1 MMNNMSHEPILKQVL
16 IDKFN
21 DHLGTLNG
29 LSNTFLAEK
38 KAEFFEKL
46 KSQSFPTLKTEEW
59 KYTNVKEIINLDY
72 ELFNANI
79 NNFNLDEEFI
89 NKAFLDIDSIK
100 LVFVNGVLSLKH
112 SDLSKVPS
120 YAEISNL
127 KSAINKFSKPIEMHF
142 NKLLKKENIFNII
155 NSTFTTDGLFIWV
168 PENKTIELPI
178 QVLYVSIA
186 NDNNI
191 LAVPRNL
198 IFAEKNS
205 EVNIIVNYIGYGE
218 NKYLNNTVTEAYIDE
233 DARVSIYNIQDQK
246 EDSYHIERTEIIQK
260 SKSVFNN
267 FTFSFG
273 GKIIRNDIG
282 SELDG
287 ENIECHYYGLSLGT
301 GEQLIDNHTFVDHAK
316 PNCVSNELYKSIL
329 DDMSHGV
336 FYGKILVRQDAQ
348 KTNAYQSNKTV
359 LLKETAKIDTQPQL
373 EIFADDVKCSHGATV
388 GQLDKNAYFY
398 IRTRGVGEELA
409 KSMLIRAF
417 AVDVLEN
424 VKIEVLREELNH
436 KIFKHLHKTEI

>member
-1 MMNNMSHEPILKQVL
+1 MNNISNEPLLKQVL
-16 IDKFN
+16 LNKFN
-21 DHLGTLNG
+21 DYLGALNG

-38 KAEFFEKL
+38 KPEFFEKL

-59 KYTNVKEIINLDY
+59 KYTNVKEIININYDLFTGNLD
-72 ELFNANI
+72 NI
-79 NNFNLDEEFI
+79 KLDEELINNAFI
-89 NKAFLDIDSIK
+89 EIDSIK
-100 LVFVNGVLSLKH
+100 LVFINGIFSSKH
-112 SDLSKVPS
+112 SDLSKVPNF
-120 YAEISNL
+120 AVVSNL
-127 KSAINKFSKPIEMHF
+127 KSAITKFSKPIEMHF
-142 NKLLKKENIFNII
+142 NKLLKKENIFNVI
-155 NSTFTTDGLFIWV
+155 NSTFTNDGLFIWV

-178 QVLYVSIA
+178 QVLYLSVSE
-186 NDNNI
+186 DNN
-191 LAVPRNL
+191 LLSVPRNL

-205 EVNIIVNYIGYGE
+205 EVNIIVNYLGYGE
-218 NKYLNNTVTEAYIDE
+218 NKYLNNTVTEAYVDE
-233 DARVSIYNIQDQK
+233 DARVNIYNIQDQK

-260 SKSVFNN
+260 SRSVFNN

-316 PNCVSNELYKSIL
+316 PNCMSNELYKSIL
-329 DDMSHGV
+329 DDTSHGV
-336 FYGKILVRQDAQ
+336 FSGKILVRQDAQ

-424 VKIEVLREELNH
+424 VKIDVLREELNH